1 MKSKNKKTKGI
12 LLNLDANQLKEVDK
26 ICNGLKTDRTNYI
39 RKLIYQDIE
48 SRNETKE
55 NLDTLREIFNID

>member
-26 ICNGLKTDRTNYI
+26 ICNGLMTDRTNYI
-39 RKLIYQDIE
+39 RRLIFEDIE
-48 SRNETKE
+48 SRNEAQE
-55 NLDTLREIFNID
+55 NIDNLKEIFNID